1 MNKDVTV
8 LTSLEDDIVSFST
21 GGSAEHGLFC
31 TGIAG
36 GPIRE
41 CARRKLA
48 VWGLGASGSF
58 YKKKRTDTI
67 NKTQELWTLTS
78 LVSHI
83 FRHYD
88 SGMFPL
94 QELCI
99 R

>member
-48 VWGLGASGSF
+48 V
-58 YKKKRTDTI
+58 
-67 NKTQELWTLTS
+67 
-78 LVSHI
+78 
-83 FRHYD
+83 
-88 SGMFPL
+88 
-94 QELCI
+94 
-99 R
+99 